1 MMENVYEFGA
11 LIEKLDWRNKKN
23 LYLTDF
29 STRRGGVLIK
39 KDLRASSIDL
49 AMFLDIEHEELLK
62 LIDTEKYLK
71 ATYKH
76 YQPGELDA
84 NKYDKKYDFYWI
96 NSMDIEGILID
107 LKERF

>member
-11 LIEKLDWRNKKN
+11 AIEKLDWRNKKN

-29 STRRGGVLIK
+29 STRQGGLLIK
-39 KDLRASSIDL
+39 KDLRVSSVDL
-49 AMFLDIEHEELLK
+49 AMFLDIEHNDLLK
-62 LIDTEKYLK
+62 LIDIEKYLK

-84 NKYDKKYDFYWI
+84 NKYDKKFDFYWI
-96 NSMDIEGILID
+96 NSEDIEGILMG

>member
-1 MMENVYEFGA
+1 MENIYKFDA
-11 LIEKLDWRNKKN
+11 LIEKLDWRNKGK

-29 STRRGGVLIK
+29 STRQGGLLIK

-76 YQPGELDA
+76 YAPGELDA

-96 NSMDIEGILID
+96 NSVDIEGILMG

>member
-1 MMENVYEFGA
+1 MENIYKFSGVV
-11 LIEKLDWRNKKN
+11 EKLDWRNKGK

-29 STRRGGVLIK
+29 STRQGGLLIK
-39 KDLRASSIDL
+39 KDLRVSSIDL
-49 AMFLDIEHEELLK
+49 AMFLDIEHNDLLK

-96 NSMDIEGILID
+96 NSVDIEGILID

>member
-1 MMENVYEFGA
+1 MENIYKFDA
-11 LIEKLDWRNKKN
+11 LIEKLDWRNKGK

-29 STRRGGVLIK
+29 STRQGGLLIK

-84 NKYDKKYDFYWI
+84 NKYDKKFDFYWI
-96 NSMDIEGILID
+96 NSEDVEGILME

>member
-1 MMENVYEFGA
+1 MENIYKFDA
-11 LIEKLDWRNKKN
+11 AIEKLDWRNKKN

-29 STRRGGVLIK
+29 STRQGGVLIK
-39 KDLRASSIDL
+39 KDLRVSSVDL

-62 LIDTEKYLK
+62 LIDIEKYLK

-76 YQPGELDA
+76 YAPGELDA

-96 NSMDIEGILID
+96 NSEDVEGILMG
-107 LKERF
+107 LKERV

>member
-1 MMENVYEFGA
+1 MENIYKFDA

-29 STRRGGVLIK
+29 STRQSGVLIK
-39 KDLRASSIDL
+39 KDLRVSSIDL
-49 AMFLDIEHEELLK
+49 AMFLNIEHEELLK
-62 LIDTEKYLK
+62 LIDIEKYLK

-76 YQPGELDA
+76 YAPGELDA

-96 NSMDIEGILID
+96 NSEDVEGILMG
-107 LKERF
+107 LKERL

>member
-1 MMENVYEFGA
+1 MENIYKFSGVV
-11 LIEKLDWRNKKN
+11 EKLDWRNKGK

-29 STRRGGVLIK
+29 STRQGGLLIK

-49 AMFLDIEHEELLK
+49 AIFLDIEHEELLK

-76 YQPGELDA
+76 YAPGELDA
-84 NKYDKKYDFYWI
+84 SKYDKKYDFYWI
-96 NSMDIEGILID
+96 NSEDIEKILMG

>member
-1 MMENVYEFGA
+1 MENIYKFSGVV
-11 LIEKLDWRNKKN
+11 EKLDWRNKNK

-29 STRRGGVLIK
+29 STRRGGLLIK
-39 KDLRASSIDL
+39 KDLRVSSIDL
-49 AMFLDIEHEELLK
+49 AMFLGIEHEELLK

-84 NKYDKKYDFYWI
+84 NKYDRKFDFYWI
-96 NSMDIEGILID
+96 NSEDVEGILME

>member
-1 MMENVYEFGA
+1 MENIYKFSA
-11 LIEKLDWRNKKN
+11 AIEKLDWRNKGK

-29 STRRGGVLIK
+29 STRQGGLLIK
-39 KDLRASSIDL
+39 KDLRVSSIDL
-49 AMFLDIEHEELLK
+49 AMFLDIEHNDLLK

-84 NKYDKKYDFYWI
+84 SKYDKKYDFYWI

>member
-1 MMENVYEFGA
+1 MMENIYKFSGIV
-11 LIEKLDWRNKKN
+11 EKLDWRNKNK

-39 KDLRASSIDL
+39 KDLRVSSIDL

-84 NKYDKKYDFYWI
+84 NKYDRKFDFYWI
-96 NSMDIEGILID
+96 NSEDVEGILME

>member
-29 STRRGGVLIK
+29 STRQGGVLIK
-39 KDLRASSIDL
+39 KDLRVSSIDL
-49 AMFLDIEHEELLK
+49 AMFLGIEHEELLNM
-62 LIDTEKYLK
+62 IDTEKYLK

-76 YQPGELDA
+76 YAPGERDV
-84 NKYDKKYDFYWI
+84 NKYDKKFDFYWI
-96 NSMDIEGILID
+96 NSEDVEGILME